1 MLARLGY
8 VSRRSL
14 PIRFRFS
21 SGHLQSQSLQSLQRR
36 STGTQSPDASGEAFK
51 NKRTSSQNWEAFRNN
66 FRNNSPAYGVV
77 LASAGAF
84 GSAVYAAARHTE
96 KTNSE
101 FLMLKE
107 KFATELARV
116 EAVAKAEKEK
126 SAIELASELARVE
139 AVAKAEK
146 ETSASELA
154 RVKETSASELAR
166 VKAELVQAVAVAEKN
181 TMQQFMM
188 YGYSNE
194 YKQFQEK
201 THQQP
206 KK

>member
-1 MLARLGY
+1 MALIDRPNP
-8 VSRRSL
+8 VC
-14 PIRFRFS
+14 
-21 SGHLQSQSLQSLQRR
+21 QSQSLQSLQRR

-107 KFATELARV
+107 T
-116 EAVAKAEKEK
+116 
-126 SAIELASELARVE
+126 SASELARVE